1 MSNRP
6 IGVTLLAILAALA
19 AAAMAVNAL
28 QFLGVIPPIL
38 GAVAFFGVS
47 PLGAVLCAACAAIF
61 GWLAVALWRL
71 RPAAWMYT
79 WLFAGVALVVAALAV
94 LGASTLSAM
103 LPTLIINGI
112 ILAYCFTPGVK
123 RAFASS

>member
-1 MSNRP
+1 MSSRP
-6 IGVTLLAILAALA
+6 IGVTILAVLAALA
-19 AAAMAVNAL
+19 SVAMIANAL
-28 QFLGVIPPIL
+28 QFLGVFPPVLGTVGFFGANWL
-38 GAVAFFGVS
+38 GA
-47 PLGAVLCAACAAIF
+47 LLCAACAAIF

-94 LGASTLSAM
+94 LGASTLTAM
-103 LPTLIINGI
+103 LPTLIINGV

-123 RAFASS
+123 RAFGSS